1 MKGGSTCLS
10 TRSTFRKRGRRAR
23 RSLEVEEQIEE
34 EALVLLPLRDAWAA
48 RPKTVQRSKNRGSL
62 KRLGH
67 CATESTWG
75 CRYRQGRIPMAGR
88 KGEENRLS
96 EEAALAVMLTGFMQV
111 THLALVELIRCRGGI
126 GPWFDEFQ
134 AKVIHE
140 LRNPLTED
148 VGMSDER

>member
-1 MKGGSTCLS
+1 
-10 TRSTFRKRGRRAR
+10 
-23 RSLEVEEQIEE
+23 
-34 EALVLLPLRDAWAA
+34 
-48 RPKTVQRSKNRGSL
+48 
-62 KRLGH
+62 
-67 CATESTWG
+67 
-75 CRYRQGRIPMAGR
+75 MAGR

-148 VGMSDER
+148 VGMSDESQFTDVTVDMTNTVFDGAREDSINESSGSRHH